1 MCHTM
6 KLCDV
11 MKITELTD
19 RDLMRRGLQLDSF
32 RDPVYIL
39 KRGRE
44 THLAATFGLG
54 ETMKKTL
61 IFYKPEYADLAIK
74 LRDNYR
80 AHDHE
85 EADIVS
91 AEEHDDIGYA
101 EKMQYD
107 EAVFIEDRD
116 TVTFHDI
123 ESGYTN
129 KLPLSDMF
137 YNDSKPDSHEAV
149 TSRDALNILADAI
162 SDVGSWWC
170 WHAGDDMLQLEFCDV
185 QLYDETKA
193 DKETH
198 TTDVL
203 AVRFFGNV
211 FAVFLDDLDDK
222 NWHERF
228 HDDDSILYPVDTY
241 DMAFDDNKEAES
253 LLNDYRNLVPIKDF
267 KGAETLVNAKHILC
281 ARCDEVGF
289 IVGGNKIEIAGKKG
303 KYSEEE
309 IEPLSKK
316 WWEYWKEYWRLRGTR
331 DALPKD
337 YACEV
342 TIPVDR
348 EDPQG
353 SW

>member
-1 MCHTM
+1 
-6 KLCDV
+6 
-11 MKITELTD
+11 
-19 RDLMRRGLQLDSF
+19 MRRGLQLDSF

-39 KRGRE
+39 KRGSE
-44 THLAATFGLG
+44 THLVATFGLG

-85 EADIVS
+85 VADIVS
-91 AEEHDDIGYA
+91 AEEQDDIGYA

-107 EAVFIEDRD
+107 EAVFIEDSD
-116 TVTFHDI
+116 SVTFHDI
-123 ESGYTN
+123 KSGFTN
-129 KLPLSDMF
+129 RIPVSDVF
-137 YNDSKPDSHEAV
+137 YNDPKPDSHEAV

-170 WHAGDDMLQLEFCDV
+170 WHVGDDMLQLEFCDV

-193 DKETH
+193 ENETH

-267 KGAETLVNAKHILC
+267 KGAETLVTAKHILC
-281 ARCDEVGF
+281 ARCNEVGF
-289 IVGGNKIEIAGKKG
+289 IVGGDKIEIAGKKG

>member
-1 MCHTM
+1 
-6 KLCDV
+6 

-32 RDPVYIL
+32 RAPVYIL

-129 KLPLSDMF
+129 KLPLSEMF

-149 TSRDALNILADAI
+149 TNRDALNILADAI

-253 LLNDYRNLVPIKDF
+253 LLNEYKNRIPVKDF

>member
-1 MCHTM
+1 
-6 KLCDV
+6 
-11 MKITELTD
+11 
-19 RDLMRRGLQLDSF
+19 
-32 RDPVYIL
+32 
-39 KRGRE
+39 
-44 THLAATFGLG
+44 
-54 ETMKKTL
+54 MKKTL

-80 AHDHE
+80 AHDHDD
-85 EADIVS
+85 ADIVS
-91 AEEHDDIGYA
+91 EEEHDDIEYA
-101 EKMQYD
+101 EKMHYD
-107 EAVFIEDRD
+107 EAVFIEDSD
-116 TVTFHDI
+116 SVTVHDI

-129 KLPLSDMF
+129 RVPVSDVF
-137 YNDSKPDSHEAV
+137 YNDPKTGSHEGI
-149 TSRDALNILADAI
+149 TGRDALNILADAI

-170 WHAGDDMLQLEFCDV
+170 WYVGDDMLQLEFCDV

-193 DKETH
+193 ENETH

-203 AVRFFGNV
+203 AVRFYGHV
-211 FAVFLDDLDDK
+211 FAVFLDDLNDK
-222 NWHERF
+222 NWHEHFR
-228 HDDDSILYPVDTY
+228 DDDSILYPVDTY
-241 DMAFDDNKEAES
+241 DMAFDDRIMAES
-253 LLNDYRNLVPIKDF
+253 LLNDYRNRVPVKDF
-267 KGAETLVNAKHILC
+267 KGTETLVTAKHILC

-289 IVGGNKIEIAGKKG
+289 IVGGDKIEIAGKKG
-303 KYSEEE
+303 KYSEKE